1 MQDIFVNWGIP
12 IAQWLVIGGMGLALL
27 FALLQLVQGLIND
40 TANTVKTLAG
50 MLVFF
55 LFVFI
60 VYTMADGSVSETF
73 EKQQYAHVTP
83 GLMKGVWAGILTS
96 LLLVLGAFAIAVVM
110 EIINM
115 VK

>member
-1 MQDIFVNWGIP
+1 
-12 IAQWLVIGGMGLALL
+12 
-27 FALLQLVQGLIND
+27 
-40 TANTVKTLAG
+40 
-50 MLVFF
+50 
-55 LFVFI
+55 
-60 VYTMADGSVSETF
+60 MADGSVSETF